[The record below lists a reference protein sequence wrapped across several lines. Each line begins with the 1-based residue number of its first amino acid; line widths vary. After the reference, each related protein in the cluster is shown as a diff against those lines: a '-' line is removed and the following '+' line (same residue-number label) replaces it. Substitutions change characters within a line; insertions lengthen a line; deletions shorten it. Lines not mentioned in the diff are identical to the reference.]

1 MHTINQIENLR
12 VLLIEDNPDDA
23 HYIEEALSAKDS
35 FQSVKVV
42 WAKRL
47 LEGLKK
53 LSTSTFDVI
62 LLDLTLPD
70 GFLTDSISRILSHN
84 PNLPIIVLTGLDDK
98 DTVIAA
104 LKNGAQDYLIKG
116 KVTSDLL
123 SRSIRY
129 AIERRRSE
137 HAARIR
143 AAQEIEDLI
152 FTLANDLR
160 VPQLG
165 AIRAF
170 DLLIKESLGSLNE
183 EQKSL
188 LKMAKQNS
196 QEVLHMLQNLVHLH
210 RQQLKGD
217 NILAVPTD
225 MKRLVWQVADDWAYM
240 ASENEIKIETKT
252 EFAEPVMVDGP
263 TFKKAISNLV
273 HNAIKFS
280 PHQGRVS
287 INCMRDENGVN
298 VIVSDN
304 GKGISE
310 SELKNLFE
318 RFWQEDDRRRHS
330 NGNGVGLYVSRQIVE
345 AHGGTISCSSSEGK
359 GTTFCIR
366 LPYAIN

>member
-1 MHTINQIENLR
+1 MHAINQSENLR

-23 HYIEEALSAKDS
+23 HYIEEALRAQDS
-35 FQSVKVV
+35 FQSVQVV
-42 WAKRL
+42 WVKRL
-47 LEGLKK
+47 LEGLNK
-53 LSTSTFDVI
+53 LNTVNFDVI

-70 GFLTDSISRILSHN
+70 GFLTDSVSKILSHT
-84 PNLPIIVLTGLDDK
+84 PDLPIIVLTGLDDK
-98 DTVIAA
+98 DTALAA

-137 HAARIR
+137 HIARLR

-160 VPQLG
+160 VPHLG

-188 LKMAKQNS
+188 LKKAKQNS
-196 QEVLHMLQNLVHLH
+196 QEILHMLQNLVHLH
-210 RQQLKGD
+210 RQQLRGD

-225 MKRLVWQVADDWAYM
+225 IRRLVWQVVDDWAYM
-240 ASENEIKIETKT
+240 AGENEIKIETET
-252 EFAEPVMVDGP
+252 EFVDPVLVDGP
-263 TFKKAISNLV
+263 AFKKAISNLV

-280 PHQGRVS
+280 LPKGRVS
-287 INCMRDENGVN
+287 INCKRDENGVN
-298 VIVSDN
+298 LIVSDN

-318 RFWQEDDRRRHS
+318 RFWHENNNRRHS

-345 AHGGTISCSSSEGK
+345 AHGGTISCASAEGK